1 MYTVYMYKVYIQYY
15 IHCLYMDNI
24 DMFKT
29 VHIQWNTFYYEPLIN
44 NIISGPSTTYTVDAG
59 C

>member
-1 MYTVYMYKVYIQYY
+1 MYKVYIQYY